1 MRKVILPSQKSP
13 QQSTQ
18 PAIQPSSLPLVPLSQ
33 EQSMDQL
40 EEPTSEMTS
49 ILIARPETASTI
61 AESEIAPL
69 STPMPQP
76 ATATV
81 SQEFPATLII
91 AQTLLLLTSTPIFD
105 KNNFSY
111 CF

>member
-1 MRKVILPSQKSP
+1 
-13 QQSTQ
+13 
-18 PAIQPSSLPLVPLSQ
+18 
-33 EQSMDQL
+33 
-40 EEPTSEMTS
+40 MTS
-49 ILIARPETASTI
+49 ILVAQPKTAPTV

-81 SQEFPATLII
+81 SQEFPATPVT

-105 KNNFSY
+105 KTASPAVSEPHQSSTNRSHHTEKIPS
-111 CF
+111 